1 MTRQRPFKERSLP
14 VILFFFFV
22 VVAAFVC
29 KMCQSL
35 GWKGNGGRFDI
46 LPLVL
51 QAFGG
56 RPEFFDIPNDH
67 VFRVKL
73 KHPK

>member
-1 MTRQRPFKERSLP
+1 
-14 VILFFFFV
+14 
-22 VVAAFVC
+22 
-29 KMCQSL
+29 MCQSL

>member
-1 MTRQRPFKERSLP
+1 M
-14 VILFFFFV
+14 ILFLLLFVFVFCFFV
-22 VVAAFVC
+22 FSFLA
-29 KMCQSL
+29 KICQSL

-56 RPEFFDIPNDH
+56 RPEVFDIPNDH

>member
-1 MTRQRPFKERSLP
+1 M
-14 VILFFFFV
+14 ILSFCFQCCFFLFCFVFCFF
-22 VVAAFVC
+22 A
-29 KMCQSL
+29 KICQSL

-56 RPEFFDIPNDH
+56 RPEVFDIPNDH
-67 VFRVKL
+67 VFRVQL